1 MKNVLITG
9 ARSGM
14 IYPVIQRLKDDYHL
28 YVTVH
33 TNSELKSI
41 KKLYKDNKNIECLK
55 LDIVSDA
62 NKIRDLDIDVLVLNG
77 ALAESGS
84 LMEIPLE
91 KVRENFEVNVFS
103 NLNLIQ
109 KAIKNM
115 IYKGF
120 GRIVIISS
128 LTSKMPLPFL
138 GSYSATKAAL
148 SVMAR
153 TLYYESMLLKSNVD
167 IVLVEPGLYRTGF
180 NKLAFD
186 KKYEFMDNDSFF
198 ASQIEFIRK
207 SENIYLKLIEKRN
220 LTSISNKIYKAITL
234 EKPRFRYSAPFS
246 HNLVSKIFNLFY

>member
-77 ALAESGS
+77 AIAESGS

-115 IYKGF
+115 ILQLF
-120 GRIVIISS
+120 CQS
-128 LTSKMPLPFL
+128 LDHIF
-138 GSYSATKAAL
+138 A
-148 SVMAR
+148 VFH
-153 TLYYESMLLKSNVD
+153 
-167 IVLVEPGLYRTGF
+167 LV
-180 NKLAFD
+180 
-186 KKYEFMDNDSFF
+186 
-198 ASQIEFIRK
+198 
-207 SENIYLKLIEKRN
+207 
-220 LTSISNKIYKAITL
+220 
-234 EKPRFRYSAPFS
+234 
-246 HNLVSKIFNLFY
+246 